1 MEGMKKQFLERKQLI
16 NEVDNIVKEY
26 IADNS
31 IQCNIAAGAAIDI
44 RDNVIKKLPVIEALE
59 VPETGIGDM
68 SDGWHTFN
76 ELYHHRAIL
85 FSVICN
91 KFPDRAWKSKKH
103 HEGDMFEG
111 MFIVGIDTPEG
122 QATYHYDTNPYWDMF
137 KVKELDSAPP
147 WDGHSAEDAINRISS
162 LSEVGVIDA

>member
-1 MEGMKKQFLERKQLI
+1 MEGMKKQFLERNQLI
-16 NEVDNIVKEY
+16 VEVDNIVKEY
-26 IADNS
+26 VADNS
-31 IQCNIAAGAAIDI
+31 IQCNIAAGTAIDI
-44 RDNVIKKLPVIEALE
+44 RDNVIKKLPITDALE
-59 VPETGIGDM
+59 VPESGIGDV

-76 ELYHHRAIL
+76 ELYHHRAVL

-122 QATYHYDTNPYWDMF
+122 QATYHYDINPYWDMF
-137 KVKELDSAPP
+137 KVKELDVAPL
-147 WDGHSAEDAINRISS
+147 WDGHSADDAINRIYS
-162 LSEVGVIDA
+162 LSEVGAVDA

>member
-1 MEGMKKQFLERKQLI
+1 MEGMKKQFLERNQLI
-16 NEVDNIVKEY
+16 DEVDNIVKEY
-26 IADNS
+26 VADNS
-31 IQCNIAAGAAIDI
+31 IQCNIAAGTAIDI
-44 RDNVIKKLPVIEALE
+44 RDNVIKKLPITEALE
-59 VPETGIGDM
+59 VPESGIGDV

-91 KFPDRAWKSKKH
+91 RFSDRAWKSKKH

-122 QATYHYDTNPYWDMF
+122 QATYHYDINPYWNMF
-137 KVKELDSAPP
+137 KVKELDAAPL
-147 WDGHSAEDAINRISS
+147 WDGHSADDAINRIYS
-162 LSEVGVIDA
+162 LSEVGAVDA